1 MGRKADAMLLKPTD
15 DVLPGRVFLGDVLDI
30 FDDGKVPADYAAGL
44 VVVAGGEWR
53 REDGNRWRFWGR
65 VHEVEG

>member
-1 MGRKADAMLLKPTD
+1 MDSKADAMMLKPTD

-30 FDDGKVPADYAAGL
+30 FDDRTPPAEYAAGK

-53 REDGNRWRFWGR
+53 REDGNRWRFWGLAN
-65 VHEVEG
+65 VDL